1 MSNLI
6 KLTVKPHVE
15 TYIKVMYNCSP
26 LVLSE
31 NNQITL
37 LLKNLFEPFCK
48 SEPSRIRPSRKHSL
62 GGEIEIY
69 VSDGLLR
76 KYGGYISDENIKSFS
91 EAVDLMIKQNMY
103 SWCHAHNKP
112 DDYVDY
118 NIKRFINFFEFSED
132 DLTFDNLKRW
142 YYRERER
149 LGKRKVDLKPI
160 ELTFSLLLT
169 DQDHP
174 KESSQMAMF

>member
-6 KLTVKPHVE
+6 TLTVKPHVE
-15 TYIKVMYNCSP
+15 TYIKVMFNCSP
-26 LVLSE
+26 LILSD
-31 NNQITL
+31 NNQITI
-37 LLKNLFEPFCK
+37 LLKNIFEPFSK
-48 SEPSRIRPSRKHSL
+48 TDPHRIRPSRKYSL

-69 VSDGLLR
+69 VSDGLLK

-149 LGKRKVDLKPI
+149 LSKRKKDLKPI
-160 ELTFSLLLT
+160 SLSFPLLLT
-169 DQDHP
+169 EQDQE
-174 KESSQMAMF
+174 KSNSQIAMF

>member
-15 TYIKVMYNCSP
+15 TYIKVMFNCSP
-26 LVLSE
+26 LVLSD

-37 LLKNLFEPFCK
+37 LLKHIFEPFCK
-48 SEPSRIRPSRKHSL
+48 SDPHRIRPSRKYSL

-69 VSDGLLR
+69 VSDGLLK
-76 KYGGYISDENIKSFS
+76 KYGGYISDGNIKSFS
-91 EAVDLMIKQNMY
+91 DAVDLMIKQNMY

-118 NIKRFINFFEFSED
+118 NIKRFIDFFEFSED

-149 LGKRKVDLKPI
+149 LSKRKKELKPI
-160 ELTFSLLLT
+160 ELSFSLLLS
-169 DQDHP
+169 DQDHT
-174 KESSQMAMF
+174 KDSAQIAMF